1 MRAAPA
7 IGIPISWLRIIVI
20 SRIVVLFHKITI
32 RVKRKEHDENKRRT
46 EHLQRGVEVVNEEL
60 NELNE
65 DELSL
70 VTGGKKT
77 IHIDTGKANQSMKAD
92 KLVIFSERN

>member
-1 MRAAPA
+1 M
-7 IGIPISWLRIIVI
+7 
-20 SRIVVLFHKITI
+20 KT
-32 RVKRKEHDENKRRT
+32 KEEQNTFK
-46 EHLQRGVEVVNEEL
+46 EEVEVVNEEL